1 MFQANFT
8 SFSTSVKTLFSEMRS
23 LPTSPMQVSFQTMM
37 RHRQTTVHTVYT
49 QLCIALWIIRGFTA
63 ADGPLCVFFVT
74 GHPNL
79 PRITRW
85 SDKFNP
91 TAQYDPISA
100 ADLLKLSK
108 LTKRKPATIRLR
120 VKRGANGT
128 RTRNPL
134 LAKQVRY
141 QLRHSPVGG
150 TQSSTVSVTDVHR
163 SALSERST
171 RICRTAMPTA
181 TTDPTATQQVTHFFM
196 MILRFRSPAD
206 GGPRWARTTDLSL
219 IRTAL

>member
-1 MFQANFT
+1 MITLNVTQCPSIPMLTILKRT
-8 SFSTSVKTLFSEMRS
+8 SQFLCYSRPTLETHCTPSPQHKTCLDTYRGRST
-23 LPTSPMQVSFQTMM
+23 
-37 RHRQTTVHTVYT
+37 
-49 QLCIALWIIRGFTA
+49 I
-63 ADGPLCVFFVT
+63 
-74 GHPNL
+74 
-79 PRITRW
+79 
-85 SDKFNP
+85 
-91 TAQYDPISA
+91 
-100 ADLLKLSK
+100 DLSG
-108 LTKRKPATIRLR
+108 
-120 VKRGANGT
+120 GANGT

>member
-1 MFQANFT
+1 MKNSANAPISSGVAMRPAGERSSTLRQLHLRQAKGLFQDRD
-8 SFSTSVKTLFSEMRS
+8 STHVETETPPSDEDRS
-23 LPTSPMQVSFQTMM
+23 LPIKN
-37 RHRQTTVHTVYT
+37 RHMH
-49 QLCIALWIIRGFTA
+49 CKGS
-63 ADGPLCVFFVT
+63 C
-74 GHPNL
+74 
-79 PRITRW
+79 
-85 SDKFNP
+85 
-91 TAQYDPISA
+91 
-100 ADLLKLSK
+100 
-108 LTKRKPATIRLR
+108 
-120 VKRGANGT
+120 GANGT

-141 QLRHSPVGG
+141 QLRHSPVGE
-150 TQSSTVSVTDVHR
+150 TQSSTASVTDVHR

-181 TTDPTATQQVTHFFM
+181 TTDPTATQHVTHFFM

>member
-1 MFQANFT
+1 
-8 SFSTSVKTLFSEMRS
+8 MRS
-23 LPTSPMQVSFQTMM
+23 L
-37 RHRQTTVHTVYT
+37 
-49 QLCIALWIIRGFTA
+49 TA

-74 GHPNL
+74 GP
-79 PRITRW
+79 PGAPPITRW
-85 SDKFNP
+85 SDKSFS
-91 TAQYDPISA
+91 TAQSGPIRTFI
-100 ADLLKLSK
+100 LYGLMK
-108 LTKRKPATIRLR
+108 LTNKKPATIRLR

-171 RICRTAMPTA
+171 RICRTTMPTA
-181 TTDPTATQQVTHFFM
+181 TTDPTATQQVTHFFI

>member
-1 MFQANFT
+1 M
-8 SFSTSVKTLFSEMRS
+8 
-23 LPTSPMQVSFQTMM
+23 
-37 RHRQTTVHTVYT
+37 
-49 QLCIALWIIRGFTA
+49 
-63 ADGPLCVFFVT
+63 FFVT
-74 GHPNL
+74 WHPDS
-79 PRITRW
+79 PPVTRW
-85 SDKFNP
+85 SDKFYP
-91 TAQYDPISA
+91 SAQYGLSSDD
-100 ADLLKLSK
+100 DLFKLSK

-150 TQSSTVSVTDVHR
+150 TQSSTASVTDVHR

>member
-1 MFQANFT
+1 MTTAN
-8 SFSTSVKTLFSEMRS
+8 R
-23 LPTSPMQVSFQTMM
+23 
-37 RHRQTTVHTVYT
+37 
-49 QLCIALWIIRGFTA
+49 
-63 ADGPLCVFFVT
+63 PLCSSVDNGLVVI
-74 GHPNL
+74 

-85 SDKFNP
+85 SDKFYP
-91 TAQYDPISA
+91 SAQYGLSGA

-108 LTKRKPATIRLR
+108 LTNRKPATIRLR

-171 RICRTAMPTA
+171 RICRTTMPTA
-181 TTDPTATQQVTHFFM
+181 TTDPTATQQVTHFFI

>member
-1 MFQANFT
+1 MT
-8 SFSTSVKTLFSEMRS
+8 
-23 LPTSPMQVSFQTMM
+23 
-37 RHRQTTVHTVYT
+37 
-49 QLCIALWIIRGFTA
+49 
-63 ADGPLCVFFVT
+63 D
-74 GHPNL
+74 HPNL

-100 ADLLKLSK
+100 TDLLKLSK

-141 QLRHSPVGG
+141 QLRHSPVGDA
-150 TQSSTVSVTDVHR
+150 QSSAVSVTDVHR

-171 RICRTAMPTA
+171 RTCRTTMPTA
-181 TTDPTATQQVTHFFM
+181 TTDPTATQHVTHFFM
-196 MILRFRSPAD
+196 MSSAQSRLRMVGLGGLEPPTSVLSGLRSNLLSYRPNRHPCGHSD
-206 GGPRWARTTDLSL
+206 IVHRIGPSGKIETW
-219 IRTAL
+219 

>member
-1 MFQANFT
+1 MTTAN
-8 SFSTSVKTLFSEMRS
+8 R
-23 LPTSPMQVSFQTMM
+23 
-37 RHRQTTVHTVYT
+37 
-49 QLCIALWIIRGFTA
+49 
-63 ADGPLCVFFVT
+63 PLCSSVDNGLVVI
-74 GHPNL
+74 

-85 SDKFNP
+85 SDKSFS
-91 TAQYDPISA
+91 TAQSGRIRTFALYGLI
-100 ADLLKLSK
+100 K
-108 LTKRKPATIRLR
+108 LTNKKPATIRLR

-150 TQSSTVSVTDVHR
+150 TQSSTASVTDVHR

-171 RICRTAMPTA
+171 RICRTTMPTA
-181 TTDPTATQQVTHFFM
+181 TTDPTATQQVTHFFI

>member
-1 MFQANFT
+1 M
-8 SFSTSVKTLFSEMRS
+8 
-23 LPTSPMQVSFQTMM
+23 
-37 RHRQTTVHTVYT
+37 
-49 QLCIALWIIRGFTA
+49 WGFTA
-63 ADGPLCVFFVT
+63 ANGPLCVFFVT
-74 GHPNL
+74 GHPGT
-79 PRITRW
+79 PPITRW
-85 SDKFNP
+85 SDKYYP
-91 TAQYDPISA
+91 SAQYGLSSA
-100 ADLLKLSK
+100 ADLLKLSN
-108 LTKRKPATIRLR
+108 LTYKKPATMRLR
-120 VKRGANGT
+120 VTRGANGT

-141 QLRHSPVGG
+141 QLRHSPVGE

-171 RICRTAMPTA
+171 RICRTTMPTA